1 MSKVFIPSR
10 LEKVTNEICLFNM
23 LKKER
28 KNLKRKRARQADAD
42 ISDWT
47 SPSSKEKFSLLSE
60 EEKIRYK

>member
-1 MSKVFIPSR
+1 
-10 LEKVTNEICLFNM
+10 M